1 MTHIPTRI
9 FVGAVG
15 GLLIAVGT
23 GLMFQPHDFSAANG
37 IILGDNPSQL
47 SEIRAPGALLI
58 ISALFMLISVGRARL
73 LEPALALIAGIYGSY
88 GLARLFSLMIDGP
101 PSHSLVQAMIIELV
115 IAGLSSIAWLRFRSM
130 QSAK

>member
-1 MTHIPTRI
+1 MMTHVSTRI
-9 FVGAVG
+9 FVGAAG
-15 GLLIAVGT
+15 GLLIVVGT

-58 ISALFMLISVGRARL
+58 ISALFMLVSVGRARL
-73 LEPALALIAGIYGSY
+73 LESALALITGIYGSY

-101 PSHSLVQAMIIELV
+101 P
-115 IAGLSSIAWLRFRSM
+115 
-130 QSAK
+130 